1 MNYAGKW
8 LLLALACSP
17 AVAAGNPFIGKW
29 KETSIMLS
37 TSSTWATR
45 LRSVAEQA
53 ARIAIPAGIA
63 NLCLKKQPAILALT
77 AVPGQAPASHSFP
90 NSGSS

>member
-29 KETSIMLS
+29 KETSINPS
-37 TSSTWATR
+37 TLINSRSSLPQSA
-45 LRSVAEQA
+45 L
-53 ARIAIPAGIA
+53 
-63 NLCLKKQPAILALT
+63 NLLVT
-77 AVPGQAPASHSFP
+77 TE
-90 NSGSS
+90 

>member
-29 KETSIMLS
+29 KENIDN
-37 TSSTWATR
+37 
-45 LRSVAEQA
+45 
-53 ARIAIPAGIA
+53 AINVVDLG
-63 NLCLKKQPAILALT
+63 
-77 AVPGQAPASHSFP
+77 HSFAERC
-90 NSGSS
+90 